1 MICTSA
7 IVATNIPVAVGAA
20 YANKYHKNGKIT
32 AVFFGDGAI
41 DEGVFWESI
50 NTASMMKLPLLFVC
64 EDNGFA
70 VHIPKEERHGYKSI
84 HKVVDTFDC
93 DVWELDSTDVEEI
106 YNLAKKAI
114 RQIKETGKP
123 GFLHLK
129 YYRYLE
135 HVGVFEDFKANYRDK
150 AEYEKW
156 REKDPVELQRK
167 KLFQWYS
174 EEEIRAAEKEIDDQ
188 VLNSIAAAESAP
200 FPSPEEAYK
209 GVYA

>member
-1 MICTSA
+1 
-7 IVATNIPVAVGAA
+7 
-20 YANKYHKNGKIT
+20 
-32 AVFFGDGAI
+32 
-41 DEGVFWESI
+41 
-50 NTASMMKLPLLFVC
+50 MKLPLLFVC

-123 GFLHLK
+123 LPAPEILQVF
-129 YYRYLE
+129 E

-174 EEEIRAAEKEIDDQ
+174 EKSAAEKEIDDK